1 MTARHYSN
9 SQNSIISFDF
19 RWFLAKNLS
28 NFVFLPWKLHNQ
40 YCHMIKHTQIMLAQ
54 PKKLKLTI
62 RSNSS
67 FVGNF
72 IYTKLLHSFAST
84 GGGRVDPL
92 ICEDNSE
99 PKMATNIAMLWK
111 YILFFSEFNCIG
123 IFKAA
128 QGKSIYPPKMR
139 KAPQSLPVI
148 WKNAKVFSKLFK
160 ANPESPF

>member
-1 MTARHYSN
+1 MPNFWQLAN

-19 RWFLAKNLS
+19 GWFLTKNLS
-28 NFVFLPWKLHNQ
+28 NFVSLPWKLHNQ
-40 YCHMIKHTQIMLAQ
+40 YCRMITHTQIMLAQ
-54 PKKLKLTI
+54 PKN
-62 RSNSS
+62 SNSPLGAI
-67 FVGNF
+67 VV
-72 IYTKLLHSFAST
+72 LLLIWST